1 MHMIDRLI
9 TFKSLVIS
17 IFKVAGDDFEVIFV
31 TLIDAIKAA
40 HVAVTC
46 VQPNNIFPVS
56 RKPEG
61 GTLLRYDLLVYIS
74 LGIIHI
80 GLEIAKPRSFV
91 SSLLQLRGLTEA

>member
-1 MHMIDRLI
+1 MHTMDRLT
-9 TFKSLVIS
+9 TFQSLVVS

-40 HVAVTC
+40 HVTVTC
-46 VQPNNIFPVS
+46 VQPNNIFSVS

-74 LGIIHI
+74 LGIVQTA
-80 GLEIAKPRSFV
+80 LEGSETRSSV
-91 SSLLQLRGLTEA
+91 SF